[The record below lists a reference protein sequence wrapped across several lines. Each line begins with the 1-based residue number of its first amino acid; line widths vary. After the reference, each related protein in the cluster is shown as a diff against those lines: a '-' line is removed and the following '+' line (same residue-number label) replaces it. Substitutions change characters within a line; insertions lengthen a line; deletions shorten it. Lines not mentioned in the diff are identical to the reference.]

1 MLTDCFCIVCFG
13 LTLGVSALQ
22 IPLYITLHF
31 FITLM
36 HGLAEVIMDNG
47 NIPSEIADI
56 TTPCFLVDVNR
67 LKKNADRM
75 LETCRKLKVDLRCHT
90 KTHKTV

>member
-1 MLTDCFCIVCFG
+1 MPYKYPF
-13 LTLGVSALQ
+13 
-22 IPLYITLHF
+22 TLHYTF
-31 FITLM
+31 SL
-36 HGLAEVIMDNG
+36 HSCNLHKYGLAEVIMDNG
-47 NIPSEIADI
+47 NIPSEIADV

-75 LETCRKLKVDLRCHT
+75 LETCGKLKVDLRCHT